1 MKAQKDKNPELI
13 NGSVL
18 VVGNR
23 RFQITIEPDEDGTSP
38 YDDDLP
44 EVQSTDRRE
53 AWKRGHWH
61 YVFYVLHAI
70 DPDGNQIDCEIS
82 TSCSAGRLPSDSD
95 FWAEVMPMCNEISQ
109 DMASAGFM
117 ADGQRSKIIH
127 ALNALRKFADHL
139 WNLSLMQVFLKEGGL
154 NIGTPSGRNPYRLN
168 TIAKSITKR
177 PELKG
182 LLVRWTRVRE
192 LHNGVLVEFNEHLA
206 RQQGLVVD
214 GLQYPETD
222 WKYERENNDT
232 QLSYIDWV
240 SHCLER
246 DSIFPEH
253 SHGAYESKMAEE
265 ALHSMRSFASE
276 LLLSSIAQ
284 ELFNKPV
291 PGLARKRMPVLL
303 RHWMQALEIYRLAVA
318 EHRGI
323 STHE

>member
-82 TSCSAGRLPSDSD
+82 TSCSAGRIPSDSD

-127 ALNALRKFADHL
+127 ALNALRKFADDL

-154 NIGTPSGRNPYRLN
+154 NVGTPSGRNPYRLN

-206 RQQGLVVD
+206 RQQGLGMV
-214 GLQYPETD
+214 
-222 WKYERENNDT
+222 
-232 QLSYIDWV
+232 
-240 SHCLER
+240 
-246 DSIFPEH
+246 
-253 SHGAYESKMAEE
+253 
-265 ALHSMRSFASE
+265 
-276 LLLSSIAQ
+276 
-284 ELFNKPV
+284 
-291 PGLARKRMPVLL
+291 
-303 RHWMQALEIYRLAVA
+303 
-318 EHRGI
+318 
-323 STHE
+323 